1 MRLAA
6 DRDLVARQYADDFRQ
21 VFECVVPWL
30 SADLT
35 AGIAPLDAIVHVHLR
50 LMSEFPDSLIGRKCG
65 AAVAQRSAKLAAKA
79 LDAGPPGS
87 DAYYDALADL
97 DFWLRSDGHR
107 RNPGTTADL
116 VAAGLFVLLREG
128 IMNEPLFG

>member
-1 MRLAA
+1 MCRPLA
-6 DRDLVARQYADDFRQ
+6 FRGP
-21 VFECVVPWL
+21 ECRPRAV
-30 SADLT
+30 
-35 AGIAPLDAIVHVHLR
+35 DAIVHVHLQ
-50 LMSEFPDSLIGRKCG
+50 LMREFPDSLIGRKCG
-65 AAVAQRSAKLAAKA
+65 AAVAQRSAKLAAVA
-79 LDAGPPGS
+79 LDAGLPGS
-87 DAYYDALADL
+87 EAYHEALADL